1 MRRKPHI
8 FTPTS
13 LWDVWIVM
21 AILVAAVVSYGA
33 FFRSMEPG
41 ISLASGAGFSGFY
54 VEGQNPWAQT
64 FVPGDDTTIPVR
76 TASTQQR
83 AKAPAFQ

>member
-1 MRRKPHI
+1 MHRKPHI
-8 FTPTS
+8 FTLAS

-33 FFRSMEPG
+33 FFRSMEPVMT
-41 ISLASGAGFSGFY
+41 LANGAGFSGFY

-64 FVPGDDTTIPVR
+64 FVPGDDTTTPVR

-83 AKAPAFQ
+83 AKAPALQ